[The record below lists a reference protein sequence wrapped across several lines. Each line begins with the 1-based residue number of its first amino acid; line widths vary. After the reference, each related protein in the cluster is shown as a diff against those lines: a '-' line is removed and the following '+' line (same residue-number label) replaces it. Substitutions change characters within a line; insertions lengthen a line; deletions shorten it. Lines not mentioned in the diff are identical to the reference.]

1 MTDGQA
7 TLSVIDSQFYLHTL
21 LADTPSLRTYRATH
35 GSGIEM
41 VVKIVYRSDH
51 FFDRLARL
59 YALDD
64 SPYFSHCICNYPPL
78 SQSGVDP
85 LTGYQE
91 PLPEGVE
98 REQVG
103 VLVLEW
109 VDGIPFEQLL
119 VSADPM
125 ERVDALMELALAL
138 KDLERAGMCH
148 GKLALDH
155 LLVEQESRELKI
167 IGLALDPPQWVEG
180 EEHRPPLG
188 LAEDLGWVASC
199 LLQRLDSAGK
209 AVRRFQRRCQHLSTD
224 VTAQELYDLL
234 KQVRRRQ
241 MPRRNLEIIAGF
253 FRPLH
258 LAGWAMFIWC
268 SSLLINHLLGDG
280 DLPIQKR
287 RVELLQQE
295 TASDA
300 ELVIALRHLY
310 ESAED
315 PAFRELLAKDIAQ
328 RTRGDVIRFD
338 ERDAATPIAV
348 LALKHKPAI
357 IGRERLVRIGD
368 WLQLGNTYGYVA
380 AIEFNR
386 VKLIFEDAYSYH
398 LFERP
403 RSFFGLIYGS
413 EIVVV
418 WENEKNLDR
427 LLGAVAEL
435 FELDY
440 VHAAVQ
446 AQGELPEL
454 AGQVSGIFEARGGFD
469 TFLEELGEAI
479 SVRVEG
485 NKLIYHARPDTVPV
499 YLKFYFFTMA
509 DRPIERFAAYLETI
523 VGMPVRVSDQLS
535 NKKLTLDAYNATWQE
550 LIQQAGLSYTL
561 SKENQLL
568 VMTLEPRLDTFVS
581 HETGAIK

>member
-7 TLSVIDSQFYLHTL
+7 ALSVIDNQFYLHTL

-64 SPYFSHCICNYPPL
+64 SPYFSHCICNYPPFAV
-78 SQSGVDP
+78 SGVDP
-85 LTGYQE
+85 LVGYLE
-91 PLPEGVE
+91 PLPEGVV

-109 VDGIPFEQLL
+109 VDGLPFEQLL

-125 ERVDALMELALAL
+125 ERVDALMELTLAL

-148 GKLALDH
+148 GKLELGH

-167 IGLALDPPQWVEG
+167 IGLALDPPHWFEG
-180 EEHRPPLG
+180 DERRPPLG
-188 LAEDLGWVASC
+188 FVADLAWVTGC
-199 LLQRLDSAGK
+199 LLQRLDGAGK
-209 AVRRFQRRCQHLSTD
+209 AVRRFQRRCQQSAAE
-224 VTAQELYDLL
+224 VTAGELYNLL
-234 KQVRRRQ
+234 KQVRRRL

-258 LAGWAMFIWC
+258 LVGWALFIWC
-268 SSLLINHLLGDG
+268 SSLMINRLLGDG

-287 RVELLQQE
+287 RIQILHQE
-295 TASDA
+295 KASA
-300 ELVIALRHLY
+300 SEQVIALRHLY
-310 ESAED
+310 DSAED
-315 PAFRELLAKDIAQ
+315 PVFRELLAKDIAQ
-328 RTRGDVIRFD
+328 FTRREVIRFD
-338 ERDAATPIAV
+338 ERDAAAPIAV

-368 WLQLGNTYGYVA
+368 WLQLGETYGYVA

-403 RSFFGLIYGS
+403 RSFAGLIYGS

-435 FELDY
+435 FELEY
-440 VHAAVQ
+440 VNRASQ
-446 AQGELPEL
+446 LPGEQPGL

-485 NKLIYHARPDTVPV
+485 NKLIYQARPDTVPV
-499 YLKFYFFTMA
+499 YQKFYFFTMA

-523 VGMPVRVSDQLS
+523 VGMPVRVSDELA
-535 NKKLTLDAYNATWQE
+535 NKKLTLDVYNATWQE
-550 LIQQAGLSYTL
+550 LLQHAGLSYTL
-561 SKENQLL
+561 SKEKQLL
-568 VMTLEPRLDTFVS
+568 VMTLEPRQETFVS